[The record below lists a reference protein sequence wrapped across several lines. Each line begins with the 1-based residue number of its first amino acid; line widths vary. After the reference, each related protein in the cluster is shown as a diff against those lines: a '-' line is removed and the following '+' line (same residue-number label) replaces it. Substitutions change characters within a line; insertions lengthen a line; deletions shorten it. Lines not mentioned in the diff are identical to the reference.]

1 MNLRSGSRSFLL
13 LQLVVGTKSTVLEN
27 NKNAIPIEHKIPQN
41 KGDTQSSHFFI
52 TKDFLLSFLLN
63 IMDRIFT
70 SCTTLNNHGVKQ
82 IRDGQYYDAA
92 SSLKESL
99 YLAKNILSLLDSQE
113 NGDCCE
119 MKIDQNQAKG
129 LTYTAIS
136 QVHSSS
142 YECSVVMPLPTNGE
156 KTSNND
162 TIEKVSSEREAHQF
176 IYKNPLELSSS
187 VPSVLDHEVAI
198 EISVAI
204 MFNLALSHHFHALR
218 GNSQD
223 RESVLG
229 QAIGLY
235 ELAYTVQ
242 VQEDI
247 ELSAECTMAIINNMG
262 QIHGLLGNHEKQTKC
277 FQQLL
282 STILLLQSYGEATC
296 ETEGFVR
303 SVSHL
308 ILKKIVAPSA

>member
-1 MNLRSGSRSFLL
+1 
-13 LQLVVGTKSTVLEN
+13 
-27 NKNAIPIEHKIPQN
+27 
-41 KGDTQSSHFFI
+41 
-52 TKDFLLSFLLN
+52 
-63 IMDRIFT
+63 MDRILT
-70 SCTTLNNHGVKQ
+70 SCTTLNNHGVQQ
-82 IRDGQYYDAA
+82 IRDGQYNDAA

-99 YLAKNILSLLDSQE
+99 YLAKNILYLLDSQE
-113 NGDCCE
+113 NSDCCE
-119 MKIDQNQAKG
+119 MEIDHHQAKD
-129 LTYTAIS
+129 LTDTAMCH
-136 QVHSSS
+136 VHTSS

-156 KTSNND
+156 RASKND
-162 TIEKVSSEREAHQF
+162 TIEKLSSECEGHQF

-187 VPSVLDHEVAI
+187 VPSVLDHEVVI

-204 MFNLALSHHFHALR
+204 MFNLAQSHHFHALR

-229 QAIGLY
+229 QAVRLY

-247 ELSAECTMAIINNMG
+247 ELSAECTMAMVNNMG

-277 FQQLL
+277 FRQLL
-282 STILLLQSYGEATC
+282 STILFLQSYGEATTC